1 MKKKKKKRLNEAI
14 EEEKNSDR
22 VPKDEETVIESLK
35 KEVRKLKIENNRSD
49 IATKVHYGDRVSW
62 KDHQKWPEYRS
73 NQRYGSRSESRSRY
87 QRSDSQ
93 PGLWRSKSN
102 GANYRRF
109 RSKTPTRQDNKGP
122 QREGEKSLKD
132 RVDSIQTKLDTTDK
146 KMDNTEKK
154 LDAIMETLKA
164 IAKDKNVTFTP
175 MFIRDN
181 NIELGEDEIAVSD
194 AVSEILFTKK
204 EQSIENMTLDTGCP
218 PNLVSEAWLEK
229 YLMLKR
235 NRKYAGT

>member
-35 KEVRKLKIENNRSD
+35 KEVRQLNIENNRSD
-49 IATKVHYGDRVSW
+49 IATKVHYGDRVSR
-62 KDHQKWPEYRS
+62 KDHQKWPEYKS

-132 RVDSIQTKLDTTDK
+132 RVDSIQTKMDTTD
-146 KMDNTEKK
+146 KK

-204 EQSIENMTLDTGCP
+204 EQSIEN
-218 PNLVSEAWLEK
+218 
-229 YLMLKR
+229 
-235 NRKYAGT
+235 